1 MKYNDTLFYK
11 IVKPILKFIFVG
23 LFRPTVVGLE
33 NLPKEGRIL
42 IAGNHTKWWD
52 SIMLI
57 SMTNRPVHFLAKK
70 ELFDSWKTNW
80 IMKLMGCI
88 PVNRK
93 AKDHNALEMAYRYL
107 ENERCIAIFPEGTIN
122 RTDDIIMPFKMGAVK
137 ACNTTNTKL
146 VPFIITGKYEMF
158 KKSIKLE
165 FLKPMKIG
173 NDLEKENQKLMDIV
187 SKKLVEGGKTHG
199 NRKND
204 RV

>member
-1 MKYNDTLFYK
+1 MKYNDTLVYK
-11 IVKPILKFIFVG
+11 IAKPILKFIFVG

-42 IAGNHTKWWD
+42 IAG
-52 SIMLI
+52 
-57 SMTNRPVHFLAKK
+57 NRPVHFLAKK

-137 ACNTTNTKL
+137 ACSTTNTKL

-173 NDLEKENQKLMDIV
+173 KDLEKENQKFMDIV
-187 SKKLVEGGKTHG
+187 SKKLVEGGKKHER
-199 NRKND
+199 RKND
-204 RV
+204 MV

>member
-1 MKYNDTLFYK
+1 MKYNDTLVYK
-11 IVKPILKFIFVG
+11 IAKPILKLIFVG
-23 LFRPTVVGLE
+23 LFRPTVIGVE
-33 NLPKEGRIL
+33 NIPKKGRIL

-70 ELFDSWKTNW
+70 ELFDSPKTSW

-137 ACNTTNTKL
+137 ACSTTNSEL
-146 VPFIITGKYEMF
+146 VPFIITGEYKMF

-173 NDLEKENQKLMDIV
+173 KDLEKENKKLMDIV
-187 SKKLVEGGKTHG
+187 SKKLVEGGKKHE
-199 NRKND
+199 R
-204 RV
+204 